1 MSPTLLASLTV
12 GATVRHARRG
22 SVGTIRNINYPLLPG
37 RPAKYDVRFPDNLT
51 APCWCFADDL
61 TPAPMPPPRMVW
73 PPERAGQPVD
83 MTPGAA

>member
-1 MSPTLLASLTV
+1 MSTSPALII
-12 GATVRHARRG
+12 GAAVRHARRNA
-22 SVGTIRNINYPLLPG
+22 VGTIQNISYPLLPG
-37 RPAKYDVRFPDNLT
+37 RPAKYDVRFPNNPT

-61 TPAPMPPPRMVW
+61 TLAAMPQPRVVW